1 MKLMDGELWAVPE
14 QTRTEPDKE
23 ALHLPVD
30 LLCNPQLGSQVG
42 WVVTDIMKSQIQE
55 VNVNFLCRVAGS

>member
-1 MKLMDGELWAVPE
+1 MKLMGELWAVPE
-14 QTRTEPDKE
+14 QTRTEPDNE

-30 LLCNPQLGSQVG
+30 LLYNPQLGSQVG

-55 VNVNFLCRVAGS
+55 VNVNFLGRVDGS